1 MAFVDIIK
9 PKSPMGV
16 ENRLRPYKRGE
27 AEITSDV
34 CYEVLQ
40 ATNFGRSLRDML
52 DCMAKLPDEVLSG
65 EKFKTILIAVMA
77 GREQPDNVVERVR
90 KLAERGGYAD
100 AVPSEPV
107 LIPTGYGEEALQ
119 SHFERRMVLHLDDA
133 AVNAADFSGYA
144 KLVLPETTD
153 GTFAFMSCR
162 NFPKDIDAT
171 AVSKKVDFHDC
182 AVDTLC
188 GFKTAKATA
197 VCFSGKEGTADG
209 DYTKCADVSFYHV
222 DFRPCMAPKFGEGS
236 NVSIT
241 ECHLHPQTDVTRAG
255 KVEILGVDGKDL
267 AGLVFGDGA
276 EVCLS
281 PGVDGDR
288 LPRLDFS
295 SLKALQLYCWDMQDY
310 RSLPLKGGAT
320 ADFANL
326 SNVPADFDSSRLDE
340 VALDRVKFTELPSL
354 RFKNGAK
361 VKICCTEL
369 AGTTDL
375 TPCSEVRLEV
385 SSPGDLHCFEYGRVE
400 ELVLWDAANFGTKE
414 NFAGCKRVEFK
425 HCNVKNDCYGRFDA
439 DASVCFYGGELK
451 GIFDCGKCAEVYV
464 SNGDAMKIKTA
475 PGVKIRG
482 HFFDQTFYGT
492 EMFKRFDEV
501 SVEDSKF
508 DDFWEELVFK
518 DGADV
523 TMRNVTLPEKVDMSG
538 CVAAQCNDC
547 IWKYVRQVQFPDE
560 PTYLRYKD
568 ELPAE
573 AHAVWGKVPAAALLR
588 NKARG

>member
-1 MAFVDIIK
+1 M
-9 PKSPMGV
+9 
-16 ENRLRPYKRGE
+16 
-27 AEITSDV
+27 
-34 CYEVLQ
+34 
-40 ATNFGRSLRDML
+40 
-52 DCMAKLPDEVLSG
+52 
-65 EKFKTILIAVMA
+65 
-77 GREQPDNVVERVR
+77 
-90 KLAERGGYAD
+90 
-100 AVPSEPV
+100 
-107 LIPTGYGEEALQ
+107 
-119 SHFERRMVLHLDDA
+119 
-133 AVNAADFSGYA
+133 
-144 KLVLPETTD
+144 
-153 GTFAFMSCR
+153 
-162 NFPKDIDAT
+162 
-171 AVSKKVDFHDC
+171 
-182 AVDTLC
+182 
-188 GFKTAKATA
+188 
-197 VCFSGKEGTADG
+197 
-209 DYTKCADVSFYHV
+209 SFYHV

-255 KVEILGVDGKDL
+255 KMEILGVDGKDL

-361 VKICCTEL
+361 AKICCTEL

-375 TPCSEVRLEV
+375 TLCSEVRLEV

-400 ELVLWDAANFGTKE
+400 ELVLWNAANFGTKE

-425 HCNVKNDCYGRFDA
+425 HCNVKNDCYGRFDE

>member
-119 SHFERRMVLHLDDA
+119 SHFERRMVLHLDDG
-133 AVNAADFSGYA
+133 AVNAADLSGYA

-361 VKICCTEL
+361 AKICCTEL

-375 TPCSEVRLEV
+375 TLCSEVRLEV

-425 HCNVKNDCYGRFDA
+425 HCNVKNDCYGRFDE

-573 AHAVWGKVPAAALLR
+573 AHAVWGKVPAAVLLR

>member
-27 AEITSDV
+27 AEITPEV

-65 EKFKTILIAVMA
+65 GRFKEVLIAVLA

-107 LIPTGYGEEALQ
+107 LIPTGYGEKALQ
-119 SHFERRMVLHLDDA
+119 SHFERRMVLHLDDD

-144 KLVLPETTD
+144 KLVLPKTPD
-153 GTFAFMSCR
+153 GTFTFQLCR
-162 NFPKDIDAT
+162 NLPKEIDAS

-182 AVDTLC
+182 AVDSLC
-188 GFKTAKATA
+188 GLKTAETA
-197 VCFSGKEGTADG
+197 WVGFSEGGAADG

-222 DFRPCMAPKFGEGS
+222 DFRNYAAPKFGEGS
-236 NVSIT
+236 SVNIT
-241 ECHLHPQTDVTRAG
+241 ECHLHPQTDVSRAK
-255 KVEILGVDGKDL
+255 KVEIFGAGGEDL
-267 AGLVFGDGA
+267 AGLAFRDGA

-281 PGVDGDR
+281 PGLDGDR

-295 SLKALQLYCWDMQDY
+295 CLKALQLYCWDMQDY
-310 RSLPLKGGAT
+310 QSLPLKDGAT

-326 SNVPADFDSSRLDE
+326 SNVPADFDSSRLDA
-340 VALDRVKFTELPSL
+340 VSLDRVKFTELPSL

-361 VKICCTEL
+361 AKICCTEL
-369 AGTTDL
+369 AGATDL
-375 TPCSEVRLEV
+375 TPCSEVRLEC

-400 ELVLWDAANFGTKE
+400 ELVLWNAANFGAKE

-425 HCNVKNDCYGRFDA
+425 HCNVENDCCGRFDE
-439 DASVCFYGGELK
+439 DASVCFCGGELK
-451 GIFDCGKCAEVYV
+451 GFFDCGKCAEVYV
-464 SNGDAMKIKTA
+464 VNGDAMKIKTA

-482 HFFDQTFYGT
+482 HFFDQTFYDT
-492 EMFKRFDEV
+492 EAFKRFDEV
-501 SVEDSKF
+501 SIQDSKF
-508 DDFWEELVFK
+508 DDFWEELAFK
-518 DGADV
+518 DGAEV
-523 TMRNVTLPEKVDMSG
+523 TMSNVTLPEKVDMSG

-547 IWKYVRQVQFPDE
+547 IWKYVREARFPDE
-560 PTYLRYKD
+560 ATYLKHKE

-573 AHAVWGKVPAAALLR
+573 ARATWGKVSAAALLR
-588 NKARG
+588 SNGRG